1 MRHLLELLKRLD
13 YMLVFLALLA
23 ASIVLMVQNTHYQRS
38 VVLGWTTAVVGSWS
52 SQISSFGEYFS
63 LKAEN
68 EKLAAENARLR
79 AHLSE
84 SYLSY
89 TTPSFVVD
97 DTVYNQRYTYTE
109 AKVIKNTWTKRNNYL
124 MINKGSSH
132 GVHPDMAVISPQGVV
147 GVVLNCTKNFATV
160 MPVIHLSSQHSVSV
174 RRTKTNGTLQWDGKD
189 YRYATVI
196 DIPTTYK
203 LFKNDTIVTSGMAN
217 DFPEGI
223 PVGYVESFDSE
234 KNNGFY
240 EIKIRLS
247 TDFNKLG
254 HVYIVENRFR
264 REQDAL
270 IQALPEK

>member
-247 TDFNKLG
+247 SDFNKLG